1 MGQEGF
7 GDDNITKLY
16 YHPYPTKIDFR
27 ATITIDLPIQEEP
40 VLESLCEKTNIEM
53 GPVVFGV
60 SNSER
65 RSLLEN
71 ISNTEEGAEILK
83 SRKTLSNYISDV
95 KGVGSQLGIGLSKLS
110 GRFLIEYILART
122 VLRHH

>member
-1 MGQEGF
+1 
-7 GDDNITKLY
+7 
-16 YHPYPTKIDFR
+16 
-27 ATITIDLPIQEEP
+27 
-40 VLESLCEKTNIEM
+40 M